1 MSAVAESFV
10 DYMQDLLHIDNKGY
24 EHWNGA
30 KVGFSPELRVFTQA
44 KEEGFTAVILTF
56 DRFEYLIKV
65 IKRFSSTQKSEINS
79 NLALLLH
86 QVARKYLLS
95 GKIRTNLGRLSM
107 TCHEF
112 EFRLL

>member
-30 KVGFSPELRVFTQA
+30 KVAFSPELRVFSQA

-65 IKRFSSTQKSEINS
+65 IKRYFGFIVLRDRTCIS
-79 NLALLLH
+79 ALLLL
-86 QVARKYLLS
+86 QAAKKY
-95 GKIRTNLGRLSM
+95 
-107 TCHEF
+107 
-112 EFRLL
+112 